1 MHHQHASI
9 RGIVFGSLCG
19 LVFMAST
26 TTAQTGGFQIPGQ
39 LPSPNAAGSA
49 SRSSAAPDG
58 IRIGGCIVQFNYKT
72 KLPSKADGQL
82 TELNVEEGQL
92 IKKGDI
98 IGLVDTKQAELTLE
112 LKRRE
117 EVVAKIKA
125 QDHINYRDAIA
136 TEKIARA
143 EAKAYEELF
152 DQSAAPFW
160 EMRKKQAEADRAQ
173 LRIELAELNEK
184 SAMAEYMVKQ
194 AETELANH
202 EIQMRTIR
210 ADFDA
215 FVENRFAQLGEW
227 VQRGSPIVEVVQMDE
242 LRVEGAV
249 DALSY
254 GREIRRG
261 HAVKIYITVGGT
273 DDAPVTEEFDATLDY
288 ISTELDLKQAHRIW
302 AKIKNRKSGNDWL
315 IKPGMEAVMY
325 VSVTP

>member
-1 MHHQHASI
+1 MLQPRNSI
-9 RGIVFGSLCG
+9 RGIVFGCLFGFVAIASLTS
-19 LVFMAST
+19 VQNQAS
-26 TTAQTGGFQIPGQ
+26 AQNQYE
-39 LPSPNAAGSA
+39 LPSQLSPSQGS
-49 SRSSAAPDG
+49 SQYENG

-72 KLPSKADGQL
+72 KVPAKADGPL
-82 TELNVEEGQL
+82 TDLMVEEGQL
-92 IKKGDI
+92 VKKGDVI
-98 IGLVDTKQAELTLE
+98 ALVDNRQAELTME
-112 LKRRE
+112 LKLRE

-125 QDHINYRDAIA
+125 QDHINYRDAVA

-194 AETELANH
+194 AETSLAKY
-202 EIQMRTIR
+202 EIEMRTVR

-227 VQRGSPIVEVVQMDE
+227 VQRGSPIVELVQMDE

-254 GREIRRG
+254 GRKLRRG
-261 HAVKIYITVGGT
+261 QSAKIRIVVGGT
-273 DDAPVTEEFDATLDY
+273 ADEPVFEEFDATLDY
-288 ISTELDLKQAHRIW
+288 ISTELDLKQAHRVW
-302 AKIKNRKSGNDWL
+302 AKIKNRKVGDDWL

-325 VSVTP
+325 VNP